1 MPNKTN
7 GFLPPVPALPISQ
20 GDFTFYVF
28 SLTAKTLLSVSYT
41 SERTRENRQGIQ
53 RGLNASRLREIG
65 DYLQGRTAGPPLLPN
80 AIIVSLSAD
89 AYFRDNYIHIPNRP
103 SAEAFVLDGQHRL
116 WSFDDEY
123 SGSVDLPLV
132 VSAFIDLPDEFKA
145 LVFRTINGTQRKIN
159 PSLVYD
165 LIPMLRQTEW
175 VEFEDRRAYYL
186 VSSLNEDRDSPWHDK
201 IGMVGG
207 AGRIISLSSFMT
219 ALKKLLKRGHIFH
232 TEDADFFEE
241 ALQLRVL
248 MTYFKVLAA
257 AYPREWNNK
266 EFLLCKYVG
275 VSAALNLFE
284 DMIGDM
290 GGVPLDVENR
300 EAILRHSIDRRS
312 RPTPS

>member
-1 MPNKTN
+1 
-7 GFLPPVPALPISQ
+7 
-20 GDFTFYVF
+20 
-28 SLTAKTLLSVSYT
+28 
-41 SERTRENRQGIQ
+41 
-53 RGLNASRLREIG
+53 
-65 DYLQGRTAGPPLLPN
+65 
-80 AIIVSLSAD
+80 
-89 AYFRDNYIHIPNRP
+89 
-103 SAEAFVLDGQHRL
+103 LDGQHRL
-116 WSFDDEY
+116 WSFAAEY
-123 SGSVDLPLV
+123 SDSVDLPLV

-232 TEDADFFEE
+232 TEDQDFFEE

-248 MTYFKVLAA
+248 TTYFNVLAA
-257 AYPREWNNK
+257 AYSREWNNK

-284 DMIGDM
+284 DMVGDM
-290 GGVPLDVENR
+290 RRHGITVSDKRGLRITESDFGPYIDKLTSFRFSAKVARAQGVSYVG
-300 EAILRHSIDRRS
+300 EAGIAQLTERLKGLVF
-312 RPTPS
+312 PG